1 MRAGRANPAEGTTP
15 ESRQCVYMS
24 ETDGDTKAWFSQAIR
39 SSTDALFGVALRL
52 TRERAAAEDLVADSV
67 VQAWSAIHAL
77 DDRSRFRP
85 WLFRIMHNRFLS
97 DCRKRAV
104 RPPEATW
111 CELVED
117 SDGEEVSALLLEQS
131 EGFLAWWATPEQDV
145 INRMLGEQIRAAMDS
160 LPEAFRVVIQ
170 LVNVDGLAY
179 DEAAEVLGVP
189 SGTIRS
195 RMKRGRT
202 LLQKALWRQAQ
213 DSGLTGAG
221 DHR

>member
-1 MRAGRANPAEGTTP
+1 MRAGRANPAEGVTP

-24 ETDGDTKAWFSQAIR
+24 ETDGDTKAWFSQEIR
-39 SSTDALFGVALRL
+39 SNTDALFGVALRL

-67 VQAWSAIHAL
+67 VQAWSAIRTL

-97 DCRKRAV
+97 DCRRRAV
-104 RPPEATW
+104 RPPEASW

-117 SDGEEVSALLLEQS
+117 GDGEEVSALLLEQS
-131 EGFLAWWATPEQDV
+131 EGFLAWWATPEQEV

-160 LPEAFRVVIQ
+160 LPESFRVVIQ

-213 DSGLTGAG
+213 DSGLVSAG
-221 DHR
+221 VHR